1 MDINSI
7 HTDFEEESGAA
18 PYIHTHRGIQKE
30 LLIAMETN
38 TVSRLFV

>member
-18 PYIHTHRGIQKE
+18 PYIHTHTEGYKGATDSYGNE
-30 LLIAMETN
+30 YC
-38 TVSRLFV
+38 